1 MRGKE
6 FTNGGRAKSVG
17 DRKSDVEGK
26 SVDLGGRRARKGP
39 GSIDRSMQ
47 WLQGLSSIVIDKVKC
62 PKTAEE
68 FISYEY
74 ERNREGEIL
83 SGYPDANNHHIDA
96 CRYATESIWKAPGQK
111 GKSDYTP
118 MWNR

>member
-1 MRGKE
+1 
-6 FTNGGRAKSVG
+6 
-17 DRKSDVEGK
+17 
-26 SVDLGGRRARKGP
+26 
-39 GSIDRSMQ
+39 MQ

-74 ERNREGEIL
+74 ERNREGEII

-96 CRYATESIWKAPGQK
+96 CRYATESIWRMPGQK
-111 GKSDYTP
+111 SKSDYTP
-118 MWNR
+118 IWSR